1 MDVIPSTFSHLPL
14 RSDGETVAS
23 TAFFGRYLPAPG
35 PNEKDSSSTDSSPL
49 FLRSRTD
56 RHEKQMEE
64 GQRVARLEKSE
75 LGRLLHR
82 TSKQLHQRL
91 EAQRISLS
99 LHVTSSPPSV
109 LLLVFCCFFFFRGG
123 CNGGGVHLHSSTA
136 SFFHFQTCHSS
147 SSPSSSV
154 SVQRSL
160 VK

>member
-56 RHEKQMEE
+56 RHEKQTEE

-82 TSKQLHQRL
+82 TSKQLYQRL
-91 EAQRISLS
+91 EAQRRSLS

-109 LLLVFCCFFFFRGG
+109 LLLVVFFFGGG
-123 CNGGGVHLHSSTA
+123 CDGGEMHLYSSTA